1 MYSLV
6 NLLNFSSVLKTGFLA
21 LDLML
26 SFFLLVV
33 IKQAFSMN
41 TIVHDANDSA
51 IIKAG
56 AIFLFILAVSLFLL
70 ALVIL

>member
-1 MYSLV
+1 MD
-6 NLLNFSSVLKTGFLA
+6 NLANLFNFSSLVKTGFLV

-26 SFFLLVV
+26 AFFLLVV

-41 TIVHDANDSA
+41 TIVHDVNDSA

-56 AIFLFILAVSLFLL
+56 AILLFILAVSLFLL